1 MASAR
6 AHSFS
11 PAPAN
16 RSWIWLVVIFT
27 AALATRLEAWR
38 ELAPIPLFRT
48 PQLDSREYLDWASR
62 LAAGDWS
69 WPSPPPHGPGY
80 PFFLAACLK
89 FLGGI
94 DAARFVQAL
103 GGSLDCVLVGLLAKR
118 FFGPTAGGISGLLLA
133 FEGPIVFHDVSILSE
148 SLLLLLSTGAVLIC
162 QESKPLRAGA
172 AGALAAAAAL
182 VRPTALILLPIVA
195 ATLAHRSGSRKKGRR
210 AILLCLG
217 AAGFVLLPI
226 ALANRRATGSF
237 LLVQGHGGLN
247 FYMGN
252 SPAGTG
258 LPTARPGAGW
268 ETLETEAARHGKRLA
283 GEQDRFYIQKA
294 LSEIAQAPVRYAGL
308 LGRKLLWTV
317 QADEIRETFS
327 FSFFASQAPLLSW
340 LPGFSWILVLALPGI
355 FDAARQRPR
364 PVVLFA
370 WVGAT
375 AATCVLLLTSS
386 RYRLPMLPPL
396 AIFAGRGSVLLFD
409 SFKGGA
415 RERLATGGLL
425 AAGIL
430 TCHLS
435 RHPPSHVFAEEW
447 AASGYALI
455 HEYDLEAA
463 DRAFVRAI
471 EEDPRWSPAWGGR
484 GVVAFDRGDLAAS
497 ESLLER
503 SVQLA
508 PDNVATLLALGQLLE
523 SQARWSEAEK
533 RYEEALRIAPA
544 DLPPRLGLTRA
555 LLAQGRLPQALASA
569 RLAIA
574 ASPGEPQAHL
584 LAARALGALG
594 RAREA
599 LPEAQIAVDLHVEDP
614 SSWITLAMLQID
626 VGQWERAQ
634 ATFTRAEAAGV
645 DPRQIALGRVL
656 LEERRRRAAQG

>member
-1 MASAR
+1 MTSAR
-6 AHSFS
+6 VDCLS
-11 PAPAN
+11 PAPPG
-16 RSWIWLVVIFT
+16 RSFVWLLVIFT
-27 AALATRLEAWR
+27 AALAIRLEAWR

-62 LAAGDWS
+62 LAAGNWT

-80 PFFLAACLK
+80 PFFLAACLQL
-89 FLGGI
+89 FGGI

-103 GGSLDCVLVGLLAKR
+103 GGSLDCVLVALLAKR

-148 SLLLLLSTGAVLIC
+148 SLLMPLSTGALLIC
-162 QESKPLRAGA
+162 LDSRPLRAGA
-172 AGALAAAAAL
+172 AGALAAAATL

-195 ATLAHRSGSRKKGRR
+195 ATLAHRSDSRKKGRL
-210 AILLCLG
+210 AVLICLA
-217 AAGFVLLPI
+217 AAGLVLLPV
-226 ALANRRATGSF
+226 ALANRRATGTL

-247 FYMGN
+247 FYIGN
-252 SPAGTG
+252 STTGTG

-268 ETLETEAARHGKRLA
+268 ETLETEAARHGKRSA
-283 GEQDRFYIQKA
+283 GEQDRYYIQKG
-294 LSEIAQAPVRYAGL
+294 LSEIAQAPVLYAGL
-308 LGRKLLWTV
+308 LGQKLLWTF

-355 FDAARQRPR
+355 FDAARRRPR
-364 PVVLFA
+364 PVLLLA
-370 WVGAT
+370 WIGAT

-396 AIFAGRGSVLLFD
+396 AIFAGRGSVFLFE
-409 SFKGGA
+409 SFTVGA
-415 RERLATGGLL
+415 RERLATAGLL
-425 AAGIL
+425 AAIL
-430 TCHLS
+430 TCPLS

-455 HEYDLEAA
+455 HEHDLEAA
-463 DRAFVRAI
+463 DRAFLRAI

-497 ESLLER
+497 ERLLER
-503 SVQLA
+503 SVRLA
-508 PDNVATLLALGQLLE
+508 PDNIASLLALGQLAE
-523 SQARWSEAEK
+523 SQTRWSDAAK
-533 RYEEALRIAPA
+533 RYQEALRIAPA
-544 DLPPRLGLTRA
+544 DLPLRLGLTRA
-555 LLAQGRLPQALASA
+555 LLAQGRLPQAFASA
-569 RLAIA
+569 RQAIA
-574 ASPGEPQAHL
+574 SSPGEPQAHL

-594 RAREA
+594 RAREG
-599 LPEAQIAVDLHVEDP
+599 LSEAQIAVDLHVEDP

-634 ATFTRAEAAGV
+634 ATFARAQAAGV
-645 DPRQIALGRVL
+645 DPRQIALGRVR

>member
-1 MASAR
+1 
-6 AHSFS
+6 
-11 PAPAN
+11 
-16 RSWIWLVVIFT
+16 VIFT
-27 AALATRLEAWR
+27 AALAIRLEAWR

-62 LAAGDWS
+62 LAAGNWS

-80 PFFLAACLK
+80 PFFLAACLRL
-89 FLGGI
+89 LGGI

-103 GGSLDCVLVGLLAKR
+103 GGSLDCVLVALLAKR
-118 FFGPTAGGISGLLLA
+118 FFGPTAATISGLLLA

-148 SLLLLLSTGAVLIC
+148 SLLLPLSTGAFLIC
-162 QESKPLRAGA
+162 LDSRPLRAGA
-172 AGALAAAAAL
+172 AGALAAAATL

-195 ATLAHRSGSRKKGRR
+195 ATLAHRSDSRKKGRL
-210 AILLCLG
+210 AVLICL
-217 AAGFVLLPI
+217 AATGLVLLPG
-226 ALANRRATGSF
+226 AVANRRATGTL

-247 FYMGN
+247 FYIGN
-252 SPAGTG
+252 STAGTG

-268 ETLETEAARHGKRLA
+268 ETLETEAARHGKRSA
-283 GEQDRFYIQKA
+283 GEQDRYYIQKG
-294 LSEIAQAPVRYAGL
+294 LSEIAQAPVLYAGL
-308 LGRKLLWTV
+308 LGQKLLWTF

-355 FDAARQRPR
+355 FDAAQRRPR
-364 PVVLFA
+364 PVLLLA

-396 AIFAGRGSVLLFD
+396 AIFAGRGSVFLFE
-409 SFKGGA
+409 SFTAGA
-415 RERLATGGLL
+415 RERLATAGLL
-425 AAGIL
+425 AAIL
-430 TCHLS
+430 TCPLS
-435 RHPPSHVFAEEW
+435 RHSRSHVFAEEW

-455 HEYDLEAA
+455 HEHDLEGA

-497 ESLLER
+497 ERLLER
-503 SVQLA
+503 SVLLA
-508 PDNVATLLALGQLLE
+508 PDNVASLLALGQLSE
-523 SQARWSEAEK
+523 SQTRWSDAAK
-533 RYEEALRIAPA
+533 RYQEALRIAPA
-544 DLPPRLGLTRA
+544 DLPPQLGLTRA

-569 RLAIA
+569 RQAIA
-574 ASPGEPQAHL
+574 SSPGEPQAHL

-594 RAREA
+594 RASEG
-599 LPEAQIAVDLHVEDP
+599 LSEAQIAVDLHVEDP

-626 VGQWERAQ
+626 VGQWEGAQ
-634 ATFTRAEAAGV
+634 ATFGRAQAAGV
-645 DPRQIALGRVL
+645 DPRQIALGRVR